1 MIDRPSEVG
10 RGGSPADPSAFLR
23 RLLGRDPTARQQARV
38 VEVQRRL
45 DLRPG
50 DSIFVIVAILETYL
64 QQIEVACLEVRRS
77 NRKTLRTACITAV
90 ASAALMVLPLY
101 FLNAEVRSTLGWR
114 SMPATDGDR
123 EGTLLPLRAFLDAI
137 LHQMPDGDVSR
148 IAESNDAMTILQAL
162 PRATDDQLA
171 KVSQYLSQPL
181 VTKPR

>member
-1 MIDRPSEVG
+1 
-10 RGGSPADPSAFLR
+10 
-23 RLLGRDPTARQQARV
+23 
-38 VEVQRRL
+38 
-45 DLRPG
+45 
-50 DSIFVIVAILETYL
+50 
-64 QQIEVACLEVRRS
+64 
-77 NRKTLRTACITAV
+77 
-90 ASAALMVLPLY
+90 
-101 FLNAEVRSTLGWR
+101 
-114 SMPATDGDR
+114 MPATDGDR